1 MRRRENASKRIRRR
15 RVRGNSPVSRSDIA
29 ASGSSK
35 MRRSLARCLAPHDAE
50 SALFVCGA
58 CTRERQPVDL
68 RPMAKEPKRCTW
80 SLSGNELYIRYHDT
94 EWGVPA
100 WDDRTQFEFLIL
112 EGAQAGL
119 SWSTILNK
127 REGYRRAF
135 AGFDP
140 VKVARFTPA
149 RIEKILLDP
158 RIVRNRSRVECTVS
172 NARMFL
178 KLVDELGSFDDY
190 IWSFVGGKP
199 IVNRWK

>member
-127 REGYRRAF
+127 REGYRKAF
-135 AGFDP
+135 AGFD
-140 VKVARFTPA
+140 VERVAAFDDRNIA
-149 RIEKILLDP
+149 MLMADAG
-158 RIVRNRSRVECTVS
+158 IVRIRLKITSAVT
-172 NARMFL
+172 NARAVL
-178 KLVDELGSFDDY
+178 ELQ
-190 IWSFVGGKP
+190 P
-199 IVNRWK
+199 E